1 MNINFTLIA
10 QAIAF
15 AVLIWFTVKFVWPP
29 LLKAIEARQ
38 KEIADGL
45 AAAADGRNALEVAAK
60 KSEVTLTEAKQ
71 KASEIIAQAEK
82 RGTQIIEEAKGNAK
96 VEGDRIIAGAKAE
109 IDQEVNRA
117 KEGLRAQV
125 SSLAVAGAEKILN
138 LFPPDTHQPRLS
150 SSVIE
155 AILAV
160 TSVTRDLSEEDILH
174 NLQKTEIRP
183 QMLLRNDPHTHNDRF
198 AFIIH
203 PLSKTQIAQIPGF
216 DFLKKSPLL
225 DFAETVA
232 SKVPGYHYCKIT
244 GIRSEHNG
252 KEISGD
258 LYLLPSTPKMLLKQ
272 PAEKVYDSLTN
283 ICEMAYKRGA

>member
-10 QAIAF
+10 QAFAF

-109 IDQEVNRA
+109 IEQEVNRA

-125 SSLAVAGAEKILN
+125 STLAIAGAEKIL
-138 LFPPDTHQPRLS
+138 R
-150 SSVIE
+150 
-155 AILAV
+155 
-160 TSVTRDLSEEDILH
+160 
-174 NLQKTEIRP
+174 
-183 QMLLRNDPHTHNDRF
+183 
-198 AFIIH
+198 
-203 PLSKTQIAQIPGF
+203 
-216 DFLKKSPLL
+216 
-225 DFAETVA
+225 
-232 SKVPGYHYCKIT
+232 
-244 GIRSEHNG
+244 
-252 KEISGD
+252 KEINTKAHSE
-258 LYLLPSTPKMLLKQ
+258 LLAKLA
-272 PAEKVYDSLTN
+272 AEL
-283 ICEMAYKRGA
+283 